1 MGNYQTNSSEKQT
14 PYYLYC
20 SLTILPHASLKIK
33 TLIFDESCDR
43 KQTKTHQV
51 QINQIFIYA
60 YSLFTE
66 KFPWMSSICLVIFLR
81 WALWAD
87 SVSALCYQFK
97 PIRIEENLELNYN
110 KLYNRHS
117 DVLSQQFTLLLLS
130 SVSSQQLITTIT
142 LTETTA

>member
-1 MGNYQTNSSEKQT
+1 M
-14 PYYLYC
+14 
-20 SLTILPHASLKIK
+20 
-33 TLIFDESCDR
+33 
-43 KQTKTHQV
+43 

-66 KFPWMSSICLVIFLR
+66 KFPWMSIICLVIFLR
-81 WALWAD
+81 RALWTD
-87 SVSALCYQFK
+87 SVSALCDQFK